1 MSKKPK
7 TFSGRFNPAEVDAI
21 ERTCVEL
28 GIKPNQMIKEAV
40 AIWMMIRPAATLLE
54 STHFMELLKSASRKM
69 KKTKSIDHKQFDP
82 LIQKYTKKYG
92 ESEFERIE
100 ETLAEAD
107 KNYHIL
113 KKKKKVG
120 RPQNPKRKRGKPK
133 R

>member
-7 TFSGRFNPAEVDAI
+7 TFSGRCNPEEVEAI
-21 ERTCVEL
+21 EKTCAEL

-82 LIQKYTKKYG
+82 LIQIYTKKYG

-100 ETLAEAD
+100 TKLTDAD
-107 KNYHIL
+107 KNYHTL
-113 KKKKKVG
+113 KKKKKLG
-120 RPQNPKRKRGKPK
+120 RRPNTKRKRGKPK